1 MNIRLNAEVHC
12 PDGVGGRT
20 TAVIVDPLAQQLA
33 HIVVESHETTH
44 LVPFVAIADSRSGGL
59 QLHWTQSQL
68 AQAALFEEVVYVGD
82 EASGVVAPPSAV
94 VPYTLDPE
102 YALEAVELSYLRVEQ
117 VPEGHVAIHRNAAVE
132 ATDGRAGEIDAFA
145 VDQATGQITHVV
157 LHHGHLWAKRHI
169 AVPISAIDHMLADT
183 VVLNVD
189 KAAVDQLPDVP
200 PEE

>member
-12 PDGVGGRT
+12 PDGAGGHT
-20 TAVIVDPLAQQLA
+20 TAVIVDPLAQQLT

-44 LVPFVAIADSRSGGL
+44 LVPFAAIAHSGDTGV

-68 AQAALFEEVVYVGD
+68 AQAAPFEEVVYVGD
-82 EASGVVAPPSAV
+82 EGSGVVAPPSAV

-117 VPEGHVAIHRNAAVE
+117 VPEGHVAIHRNAAAE

-145 VDQATGQITHVV
+145 VDQATGQITHVM
-157 LHHGHLWAKRHI
+157 LHHGHLWAKRHV
-169 AVPISAIDHMLADT
+169 AVPVSAVDHVLADT

-189 KAAVDQLPDVP
+189 KAAADQLSDVSP
-200 PEE
+200 VE